1 MPVVVDQNRTTGT
14 KAIPDRV
21 GVGSRV
27 GLEVGVRVEVGSGV
41 RIAVTNAALVGFGSG
56 AGDGSAGAQDITTVA
71 IATAP
76 SHRRAIQDLRM
87 SQA

>member
-14 KAIPDRV
+14 KAIADGV
-21 GVGSRV
+21 GVGS
-27 GLEVGVRVEVGSGV
+27 RVEVGSGV